1 MLPQFLLPETVARQD
16 GAGAEINVEI
26 SGSDTVL
33 LLTLGITRVLEAE
46 CLDVSIWGSADGEH
60 WEELASFPH
69 KCYCGNYSLALDLSH
84 RPQIR
89 YLRTQWKMERWG
101 SAEVRP
107 LFGFHVFAEEMQV
120 QHAGA
125 A

>member
-16 GAGAEINVEI
+16 GAGAEFILEGNGTSV
-26 SGSDTVL
+26 

-60 WEELASFPH
+60 WEELATFPH
-69 KCYCGNYSLALDLSH
+69 KCYCGNYSLTLDLS
-84 RPQIR
+84 RGTQIR
-89 YLRTQWKMERWG
+89 YLRAQWKMERWG
-101 SAEVRP
+101 PAEARP
-107 LFGFHVFAEEMQV
+107 LFGFHIFAEEV
-120 QHAGA
+120 QLQRAGA